1 MKSQKGITLV
11 ALVVTIII
19 LIILAGVSINM
30 MVGESGII
38 TQAQRAA
45 KDTANARVESEEQMN
60 LLVDEMNKYMSG
72 NGETEEGET
81 TIQLSELKAGDY
93 IKYDTGVESIGTIIC
108 RVLYPVNSA
117 YGLQIISDKNIEEVT
132 LGGDTFEEGRNSYN
146 NAIENLNNKAEAY
159 INTKYSL
166 DARCVGSIPTV
177 ENQKFIEKDKGE
189 ETTVTLPIPVPEGKD
204 SSTWWNPY
212 VRPSGWE
219 SDDTRC
225 YATDKNYLIDREQM
239 ENTNIWITDGT
250 YWLASRRVRSAED
263 WCAFDI
269 CYCVNSD
276 ESFNGSRL
284 CDVTRKGTIKGYST
298 TYGLRPCILLR
309 EDIQI
314 TGGDGKTEA
323 TAYTIE

>member
-1 MKSQKGITLV
+1 MKNQKGITLV

-30 MVGESGII
+30 LVGESGII

-45 KDTANARVESEEQMN
+45 KDTTNARVESEEQMN

-72 NGETEEGET
+72 NGETEDET

-108 RVLYPVNSA
+108 RVLYPVNSS
-117 YGLQIISDKNIEEVT
+117 YGLQIISDKIVEQVT

-159 INTKYSL
+159 INTKYAL

-189 ETTVTLPIPVPEGKD
+189 ETTVTLPIPVPEGQD

-212 VRPSGWE
+212 VRPTGWND
-219 SDDTRC
+219 DDTGC
-225 YATDKNYLIDREQM
+225 YDEDENY
-239 ENTNIWITDGT
+239 ITDQLALESAGT
-250 YWLASRRVRSAED
+250 WINGEIYWLASHFLDITSGSCYFNVRKVHQDGVLGGDDLCNVITDGRISSAK
-263 WCAFDI
+263 
-269 CYCVNSD
+269 N
-276 ESFNGSRL
+276 
-284 CDVTRKGTIKGYST
+284 